1 MGKKKSD
8 GGLWII
14 CGLAVGAV
22 ALYYLQAGRGEES
35 DAALIPND
43 VEGRIDLVVAKLNK
57 QFGKW
62 WVNRGLDALG
72 SYLESALPPQVVGLI
87 GVIYQVEQFSKGKQM
102 TGHQKRQTAVAWA
115 SRGI

>member
-14 CGLAVGAV
+14 FGLAVGAV
-22 ALYYLQAGRGEES
+22 ALYYLQAGRGEEN

-57 QFGKW
+57 TFGNW
-62 WVNRGLDALG
+62 WVNRGLDALS

-102 TGHQKRQTAVAWA
+102 TGYQKRQTAVAWA
-115 SRGI
+115 NRGI